1 MSLLRPKI
9 LPFVSEFIFVMKF
22 SNLTFGYE
30 TFGKASR
37 SIILLSFT
45 TLKPSFV
52 AVPPGSERERR
63 RSLRKKLTLQSLIAP
78 RPIESEM
85 TSSRNLVHINLRA
98 LSIN

>member
-9 LPFVSEFIFVMKF
+9 LPFVSEFIFVIKF

-63 RSLRKKLTLQSLIAP
+63 RSLRKKLTLLQSLIAP

-85 TSSRNLVHINLRA
+85 ISSGI
-98 LSIN
+98 